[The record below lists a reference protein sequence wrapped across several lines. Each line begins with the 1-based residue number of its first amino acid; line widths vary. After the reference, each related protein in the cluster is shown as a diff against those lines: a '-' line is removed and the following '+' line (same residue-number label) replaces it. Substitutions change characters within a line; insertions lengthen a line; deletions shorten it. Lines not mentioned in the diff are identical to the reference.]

1 MMETLRWVLYYAGIV
16 LFAVIAYEA
25 LRAFVVGWLAKRLRR
40 RIHKYVRERSV
51 RVDKYKLT
59 SKLYVKAEVLSDP
72 VLARH
77 IADYADKE
85 KIPAEEVREQVEGW
99 LDEIIPAF
107 NVVSYYQIAVFLAR
121 TASKSIYDVVIDRE
135 QLQKIESQIP
145 EGSVAI
151 YLSNHRSNADYV
163 LLTYALMRSVAI
175 SYAVGEWARVFP
187 LDVLFRSFGS
197 YFVRRGF
204 KNPLYHKVLERYVQ
218 LVSLRGVTQAI
229 FPEGGLSRDGFLRK
243 PKLGL
248 LDYICRILLEPN
260 FNGDVVFVPIGINF
274 DHVLEDKNLVR
285 EKQDKE
291 AAPSFLMK
299 LIGFFVWL
307 VKFPFLL
314 LFNLFRVL
322 SGRTRR
328 YGYAAVSAGA
338 PISLKEW
345 ISKQP
350 ENPLGLPRAEREAKL
365 RGLAEAIM
373 FHIEKT
379 VPVTPVPLVALALE
393 NCGEGC
399 SLSQV
404 EKEVAYLR
412 AEAQRMGFPLVE
424 GREFLA
430 EKAGKKR
437 LEAERED
444 RRPELLSLEEGMIE
458 GDSAKVT
465 AKLGIE
471 HLTRRK
477 LIVMQDKKIMF
488 DQTRRDILAYYANSL
503 DHIRRATKAVASS
516 QGNTGAEGVE
526 GRRG

>member
-1 MMETLRWVLYYAGIV
+1 MTFIEYLRLGLYYTGIV
-16 LFAVIAYEA
+16 LLAVLLYEA
-25 LRAFVVGWLAKRLRR
+25 FRAWVVGWFAKRLRR
-40 RIHKYVRERSV
+40 RILRYVRERSV

-77 IADYADKE
+77 IADYAQQE
-85 KIPAEEVREQVEGW
+85 KIPAEEVREEVEAW

-107 NVVSYYQIAVFLAR
+107 NLVSYYQVAVFLAR
-121 TASKSIYDVVIDRE
+121 TASKSFYNVVIDRE

-260 FNGDVVFVPIGINF
+260 FTGDVVFVPIGINF
-274 DHVLEDKNLVR
+274 DRVLEDQNLVR
-285 EKQDKE
+285 EAQNKAKR
-291 AAPSFLMK
+291 PSFFTK
-299 LIGFFVWL
+299 LFGFFIWL

-314 LFNLFRVL
+314 IANLFRVL
-322 SGRTRR
+322 TGRVRR

-350 ENPLGLPRAEREAKL
+350 NNPLELPRAEREVRLKE
-365 RGLAEAIM
+365 LAAEIM
-373 FHIEKT
+373 THIERAI
-379 VPVTPVPLVALALE
+379 PVTPVPLVALALE
-393 NCGEGC
+393 RCGDGC
-399 SLSQV
+399 TLTQL
-404 EKEVAYLR
+404 KREVAFLR
-412 AEAQRMGFPLVE
+412 AEAQKMNLPLVE
-424 GREFLA
+424 GSEFSA
-430 EKAGKKR
+430 EQAGKKR
-437 LEAERED
+437 LESERED
-444 RRPELLSLEEGMIE
+444 RRPELLALEESMIE
-458 GDSAKVT
+458 GDSASLT
-465 AKLGIE
+465 TKLALE
-471 HLTRRK
+471 NLEKRK
-477 LIVMQDKKIMF
+477 LIQIQDKKITI
-488 DQTRRDILAYYANSL
+488 DPTRKDILAYYAHSL
-503 DHIRRATKAVASS
+503 DHIRRAVKQQETVVSS
-516 QGNTGAEGVE
+516 Q
-526 GRRG
+526 